1 VSILNYYRKFIKKS
15 RSFYTKRL
23 RARKTDILLLAAA
36 VVVLSFVIINRAC
49 KTRMAEARRIEITI
63 SPQGKVF
70 FGGDTVDALIQ
81 EFEGHNPDLR
91 IRETSREN
99 ADIIFFD
106 DSELG
111 SLINDSA
118 LTPIAP
124 YIHIEAQVEQ
134 WAARWALPLVSFIDL
149 FVYNID
155 ILQAANCDRPPK
167 TRAEF
172 LTAARAVAE
181 KNPVLPDQE
190 SVSPFAL
197 GLSSTDP
204 LSLRRNLYPWIWANG
219 GDIPVIDTADEKPLS
234 KATLSKTITDA
245 ITFFGQLNSE
255 GLLAP
260 ETFEKTSAQRLEEF
274 AQGKIA
280 MITASERDIA
290 FLRRNAHGITFG
302 ITAMPTAA
310 PGKNRLGLSGIYAG
324 INGNCALPDEAWIFL
339 VFLAGKSH
347 VLAEAVSAVP
357 GSYPNVI
364 SGDYI
369 EKDPLYSKAW
379 DIFEAADIIDYRPG
393 QPSEEH
399 INRVIREKLEEMF
412 K

>member
-15 RSFYTKRL
+15 RSFYTKHL
-23 RARKTDILLLAAA
+23 GAKKTDLLLLAAM
-36 VVVLSFVIINRAC
+36 VVVLSLVIINRVC
-49 KTRMAEARRIEITI
+49 RTRMAEAGRVEITI

-81 EFEGHNPDLR
+81 EFEAQNPDLR
-91 IRETSREN
+91 IRETSQEN
-99 ADIIFFD
+99 ADIVFFD

-111 SLINDSA
+111 SLISNSA
-118 LTPIAP
+118 LAPIAP
-124 YIHIEAQVEQ
+124 YIHIEAQAEQ
-134 WAARWALPLVSFIDL
+134 WAARWALPLLSFMDL

-172 LTAARAVAE
+172 LAAARAVAE
-181 KNPVLPDQE
+181 KNSALSDQE
-190 SVSPFAL
+190 PVSPFAL
-197 GLSSTDP
+197 GLSNADP

-219 GDIPVIDTADEKPLS
+219 GDIPVIDTADKKPSLS
-234 KATLSKTITDA
+234 RVITDT
-245 ITFFGQLNSE
+245 ITFFGQFNSE

-280 MITASERDIA
+280 MVTASARDIP

-302 ITAMPTAA
+302 ITAMPSAA
-310 PGKNRLGLSGIYAG
+310 SGKNRLGLSGIYAG
-324 INGNCALPDEAWIFL
+324 INSSCSLPDEAWIFL

-347 VLAEAVSAVP
+347 LLAERVSAVP
-357 GSYPNVI
+357 GSFPNVI

-379 DIFEAADIIDYRPG
+379 GIFEAADIIDYRPG

-399 INRVIREKLEEMF
+399 INRIIREKLEETF